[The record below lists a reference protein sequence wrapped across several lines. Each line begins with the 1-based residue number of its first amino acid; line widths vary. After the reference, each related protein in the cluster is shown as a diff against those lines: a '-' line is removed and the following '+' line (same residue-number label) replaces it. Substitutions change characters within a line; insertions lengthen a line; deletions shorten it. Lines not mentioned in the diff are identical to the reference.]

1 MGVRRPC
8 NDAARA
14 FCEWFPPVNW
24 VDLTLLAILLLF
36 GLRGFF
42 RGFFRELFSLV
53 GLIMGFMVAVA
64 YERQVAAFFATHWNA
79 SPLLLKG
86 AAFVAVFFS
95 VYFLLNLM
103 GWMLHRSEKLLFMKT
118 LNRTGGIAIGMGKGT
133 ALAALAVF
141 LLSASSLLPQPTR
154 EKFAGSYLVTPLSR
168 LAENLI
174 RIGKEKVFAGDG
186 AGDSSTPNRAYRL

>member
-1 MGVRRPC
+1 M
-8 NDAARA
+8 
-14 FCEWFPPVNW
+14 NW
-24 VDLTLLAILLLF
+24 VDFTVLVILALF

-42 RGFFRELFSLV
+42 RGFFREVFSLIGLVV
-53 GLIMGFMVAVA
+53 GFIVAAA
-64 YERQVAAFFATHWNA
+64 YERPAAAFISTYWNT

-86 AAFVAVFFS
+86 AAFIAIFFS
-95 VYFLLNLM
+95 VYFLLNLI
-103 GWMLHRSEKLLFMKT
+103 GWLLHRSEKLLFMKA

-141 LLSASSLLPQPTR
+141 LLSSSALLPQPTR

-186 AGDSSTPNRAYRL
+186 AGQSSTSNGAFRL